1 MHFVIWTYPLDV
13 ILSFS
18 THPTQLSMAALWAK
32 TVINTIHTGPPWN
45 SSSPFDPYLIFLPF
59 LPSILDMLDL
69 LTLPC
74 PDNGVIIMPV
84 TAGERKQSLFFN
96 ICHMLGNIF
105 SFSKWSFS
113 VLLFLLQSNFF
124 FNPSKTVRDKAKNKG
139 LSPNDHSYSS

>member
-1 MHFVIWTYPLDV
+1 MYLLGKGKDKHTNALCYMNIPIRCDTFLQYTSNTTVHGSPVSKDCDKYH
-13 ILSFS
+13 
-18 THPTQLSMAALWAK
+18 THWPTL
-32 TVINTIHTGPPWN
+32 N

-105 SFSKWSFS
+105 SFSK
-113 VLLFLLQSNFF
+113 
-124 FNPSKTVRDKAKNKG
+124 
-139 LSPNDHSYSS
+139 

>member
-84 TAGERKQSLFFN
+84 TAGERKQSLFLTFV
-96 ICHMLGNIF
+96 ICWETF
-105 SFSKWSFS
+105 SHFQND
-113 VLLFLLQSNFF
+113 LFLYFCFCYKVIFLK
-124 FNPSKTVRDKAKNKG
+124 SKQNSKR
-139 LSPNDHSYSS
+139 